1 MPKIEPE
8 DVTFN
13 GDHLALPN
21 MDGADKARAA
31 VENLLNK
38 QAIDDITLQKIKIDE
53 VTANSWFSNDKL
65 PMLNTKDKLEIDP
78 DICSLS
84 SDFQLE
90 SDVFKKS

>member
-13 GDHLALPN
+13 GDSLALPN

-38 QAIDDITLQKIKIDE
+38 QAIDDI
-53 VTANSWFSNDKL
+53 
-65 PMLNTKDKLEIDP
+65 
-78 DICSLS
+78 
-84 SDFQLE
+84 QL
-90 SDVFKKS
+90 